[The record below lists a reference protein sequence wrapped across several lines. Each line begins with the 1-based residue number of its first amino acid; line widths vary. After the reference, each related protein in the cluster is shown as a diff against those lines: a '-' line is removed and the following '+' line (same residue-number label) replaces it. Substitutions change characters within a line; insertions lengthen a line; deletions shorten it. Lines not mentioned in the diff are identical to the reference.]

1 MITIRK
7 YLTAAM
13 GCLFVGIV
21 LISCTT
27 TQLHVKPIAKTENPT
42 ELLSALEND
51 VAEARNNQINVL
63 APTWF
68 QKAVES
74 LSDAGSALNRGDK
87 LSRILEY
94 IANGRAQLDMAKEKA
109 QMARTH
115 LAEVIESRE
124 LARSAGA
131 MILGKDYT
139 AVENQFLDLTKA
151 IEGDDLNY
159 AAKNQTKV
167 TEAFH
172 ELEVRAIK
180 EQTLGQVRKLLK
192 QARDQ
197 GVPRIAPKSYA
208 EAEQHLREA
217 DAFITQNPYQKEQMR
232 AKANEAL
239 FMARRSLEVARQSEM
254 IKTMAPE
261 EITLWLEE
269 KFRNIAVPLKAP
281 DMRDQDFDIQE
292 QNLIGTIK
300 TLQTDRYF
308 LIEKD
313 RAQQAQIEAFQQ
325 QVAQLE
331 GRTRKDQIE
340 KEFNQRYSKAQAL
353 FEPDEADV
361 YRREDQLVI
370 RLKGMQFAV
379 GQSVIMPANYAL
391 LSKVQQVIRIFGD
404 VDVLIEGHT
413 DSTGPEGINELLSQQ
428 RADAVGQYL
437 VSNGTLPIEQVRA
450 VGYGSTR
457 PLASNQTAEGRATNR
472 RIDLIVTPKPPR

>member
-1 MITIRK
+1 MTSMRK
-7 YLTAAM
+7 CLTAVM
-13 GCLFVGIV
+13 GCLFVGLV

-27 TQLHVKPIAKTENPT
+27 TRLEVKPIAKTENPT
-42 ELLSALEND
+42 ELLGSLEND
-51 VAEARNNQINVL
+51 VAGARNNQVNVL

-68 QKAVES
+68 QKAEES
-74 LSDAGSALNRGDK
+74 LNDARSALDRGDK

-94 IANGRAQLDMAKEKA
+94 IANGRAQLDMANEKA
-109 QMARTH
+109 QAARTH
-115 LAEVIESRE
+115 LAEVIESRA

-139 AVENQFLDLTKA
+139 AVENQFLDLTSA
-151 IEGDDLNY
+151 VERDDLNY

-180 EQTLGQVRKLLK
+180 EETLGQVRKLLK

-208 EAEQHLREA
+208 DAEQHFKEA

-232 AKANEAL
+232 AKADEAL
-239 FMARRSLEVARQSEM
+239 FMARRSLEVAHQSDM
-254 IKTMAPE
+254 IKTMEPE
-261 EITLWLEE
+261 DITLWLEE
-269 KFRNIAVPLKAP
+269 KFRNIGVQLKAP
-281 DMRDQDFDIQE
+281 DMRDHDLDIQE

-313 RAQQAQIEAFQQ
+313 RAQQAQIEALQE

-331 GRTRKDQIE
+331 GKTREDEIE
-340 KEFNQRYSKAQAL
+340 KERNQRYAKAQAL
-353 FEPDEADV
+353 FEPDEAET
-361 YRREDQLVI
+361 YKREDQLVI
-370 RLKGMQFAV
+370 RLKGMQFGV
-379 GQSVIMPANYAL
+379 GQSAIMPANYAL

-404 VDVLIEGHT
+404 VDIVVEGHT
-413 DSTGPEGINELLSQQ
+413 DSSGPDEINELLSQQ
-428 RADAVGQYL
+428 RAEAVRQYL
-437 VSNGTLPIEQVRA
+437 VSNGAVPIEQVRA

-457 PLASNQTAEGRATNR
+457 PLASNQTAEGRAMNR
-472 RIDLIVTPKPPR
+472 RIDVIITPKPTR

>member
-1 MITIRK
+1 MINIRK

-13 GCLFVGIV
+13 GCVFVGFV
-21 LISCTT
+21 LISCAT
-27 TQLHVKPIAKTENPT
+27 TQLEVKPIAKTENPA
-42 ELLSALEND
+42 ELINALEND
-51 VAEARNNQINVL
+51 VAEARNNQVNVL
-63 APTWF
+63 ASTWF
-68 QKAVES
+68 QKAEES
-74 LSDAGSALNRGDK
+74 LSDAKSALNRGDK

-94 IANGRAQLDMAKEKA
+94 IANGRAQLDMANEKA
-109 QMARTH
+109 QVARTH

-131 MILGKDYT
+131 LILGKDYT
-139 AVENQFLDLTKA
+139 AVENQFLDLTRA
-151 IEGDDLNY
+151 IERDDLNY
-159 AAKNQTKV
+159 ATRNQTKV

-197 GVPRIAPKSYA
+197 GAARIAPKSYA
-208 EAEQHLREA
+208 EAEQHFREA
-217 DAFITQNPYQKEQMR
+217 DAFITENPYQKEQMR

-254 IKTMAPE
+254 IKAMAPE
-261 EITLWLEE
+261 ESALWLEE
-269 KFRNIAVPLKAP
+269 KFRNIAAQLKAP
-281 DMRDQDFDIQE
+281 DMRDHDFDIQE

-313 RAQQAQIEAFQQ
+313 RAQQAQIEALQK

-331 GRTRKDQIE
+331 GRTREEQIE
-340 KEFNQRYSKAQAL
+340 KELNQRYSKAQAL
-353 FEPDEADV
+353 FEPDEAEV
-361 YRREDQLVI
+361 YRRENQLVI

-379 GQSVIMPANYAL
+379 GQSVIMPTNYAL

-404 VDVLIEGHT
+404 VDVLVEGHT
-413 DSTGPEGINELLSQQ
+413 DSSGPEEVNELLSQQ
-428 RADAVGQYL
+428 RAESVRQYL
-437 VSNGTLPIEQVRA
+437 VSNGTMSMERIRA
-450 VGYGSTR
+450 VGYGSAR
-457 PLASNQTAEGRATNR
+457 PLASNQTVIGRATNR
-472 RIDLIVTPKPPR
+472 RIDLIITPKPPR

>member
-1 MITIRK
+1 MTSMRK
-7 YLTAAM
+7 CLTAVM
-13 GCLFVGIV
+13 GCLFVGLV

-27 TQLHVKPIAKTENPT
+27 TRLEVKPIAKTENPT
-42 ELLSALEND
+42 ELLGSLEND
-51 VAEARNNQINVL
+51 VAGARNNQVNVL

-68 QKAVES
+68 QKAEES
-74 LSDAGSALNRGDK
+74 LNDARSALDRGDK

-94 IANGRAQLDMAKEKA
+94 IANGRAQLDMANEKA
-109 QMARTH
+109 QAARTH
-115 LAEVIESRE
+115 LAEVIESRA

-139 AVENQFLDLTKA
+139 AVENQFLDLTSA
-151 IEGDDLNY
+151 VERDDLNY

-180 EQTLGQVRKLLK
+180 EETLGQVRKLLK

-208 EAEQHLREA
+208 DAEQHFKEA

-232 AKANEAL
+232 AKADEAL
-239 FMARRSLEVARQSEM
+239 FMARRSLEVAHQSDM
-254 IKTMAPE
+254 IKTMEPE
-261 EITLWLEE
+261 DITLWLEE
-269 KFRNIAVPLKAP
+269 KFRNIGVQLKAP
-281 DMRDQDFDIQE
+281 DMRDHDLDIQE

-313 RAQQAQIEAFQQ
+313 RAQQAQIEALQE

-331 GRTRKDQIE
+331 GKTREDEIE
-340 KEFNQRYSKAQAL
+340 KERNQRYAKAQAL
-353 FEPDEADV
+353 FEPDEAET
-361 YRREDQLVI
+361 YKREDQLVI
-370 RLKGMQFAV
+370 RLKGMQFGV
-379 GQSVIMPANYAL
+379 GQSAIMPANYAL

-404 VDVLIEGHT
+404 VDIVVEGHT
-413 DSTGPEGINELLSQQ
+413 DSSGPDEINELLSQQ
-428 RADAVGQYL
+428 RAEAVRQYL
-437 VSNGTLPIEQVRA
+437 VSNGEVPIEQVRA

-457 PLASNQTAEGRATNR
+457 PLASNQTAEGRAMNR
-472 RIDLIVTPKPPR
+472 RIDVIITPKPTR